1 MKLHDI
7 NAFACCY
14 IYSTSHR
21 FCFPFTF
28 APFTTVGPLDRA
40 VFSKAI
46 SIMWNRKDR
55 PQLRE
60 LHDDLMASLIEH
72 KLQRLHEMSV
82 MAFAFKGTYK
92 GERGSTAAVRWLAD
106 DGFVAGGDH
115 PPFSQLVISCMRS
128 FAPTRWPNAE
138 QSAKAQ
144 QFWARVRE
152 DLTKGGNRSLAE
164 SLVPE
169 NQQRQ

>member
-1 MKLHDI
+1 MKLHDV
-7 NAFACCY
+7 NAFAGCY

-28 APFTTVGPLDRA
+28 APFTTVGPLDHD
-40 VFSKAI
+40 FSKAV

-55 PQLRE
+55 SQLRA
-60 LHDDLMASLIEH
+60 LHDDLMTSLIGH
-72 KLQRLHEMSV
+72 RLQRLHDMSV
-82 MAFAFKGTYK
+82 IAFAFKGSYK
-92 GERGSTAAVRWLAD
+92 GERGSIAAVKWLAD

-128 FAPTRWPNAE
+128 FAPTRLPSAE
-138 QSAKAQ
+138 QLAKARD
-144 QFWARVRE
+144 FWASVRRE
-152 DLTKGGNRSLAE
+152 LTKGGNQPLAE

-169 NQQRQ
+169 A

>member
-1 MKLHDI
+1 MKLHDL
-7 NAFACCY
+7 NAFAGCY

-28 APFTTVGPLDRA
+28 APFTTVEPLDRD
-40 VFSKAI
+40 FSKAI

-55 PQLRE
+55 SQLKA
-60 LHDDLMASLIEH
+60 LHDDLMASLIGH

-82 MAFAFKGTYK
+82 WAFTFKGTYK
-92 GERGSTAAVRWLAD
+92 GERGSTAAVKWLAD

-115 PPFSQLVISCMRS
+115 PSFSQLVISCMRS
-128 FAPTRWPNAE
+128 FAPTRLPSAE
-138 QSAKAQ
+138 QLAKAQ
-144 QFWARVRE
+144 HFWAFVRN

-164 SLVPE
+164 SLVPDVPA
-169 NQQRQ
+169 

>member
-7 NAFACCY
+7 NAFAGCY

-28 APFTTVGPLDRA
+28 APFTTVGPLDRD
-40 VFSKAI
+40 FSKAI

-55 PQLRE
+55 PQLRA
-60 LHDDLMASLIEH
+60 LHDDLMNSLIGH

-92 GERGSTAAVRWLAD
+92 GERGSTAAVKWLAD

-115 PPFSQLVISCMRS
+115 PPFSRSVISCMRS
-128 FAPTRWPNAE
+128 FAPTRLPNAE
-138 QSAKAQ
+138 QLAKAQ
-144 QFWARVRE
+144 HFWASVRE
-152 DLTKGGNRSLAE
+152 QLTKAGQRSVAE

-169 NQQRQ
+169 G

>member
-7 NAFACCY
+7 NAFAGCY

-28 APFTTVGPLDRA
+28 APFTTVGPLDRD
-40 VFSKAI
+40 FSKAI

-55 PQLRE
+55 GQLRA
-60 LHDDLMASLIEH
+60 LHDDLMNSLIGH
-72 KLQRLHEMSV
+72 RLQRLHEMSV

-92 GERGSTAAVRWLAD
+92 GERGSMAAVKWLAD
-106 DGFVAGGDH
+106 DGFVAGSDH
-115 PPFSQLVISCMRS
+115 LPFSQLAISCMRS
-128 FAPTRWPNAE
+128 FAPTRLPSAE
-138 QSAKAQ
+138 QLSKAQ
-144 QFWARVRE
+144 HFWASVRD
-152 DLTKGGNRSLAE
+152 DLTKGGNQSLAE

-169 NQQRQ
+169 GRS

>member
-1 MKLHDI
+1 MKLRDI
-7 NAFACCY
+7 NPLTGSY

-28 APFTTVGPLDRA
+28 APFTTIGSLDGD
-40 VFSKAI
+40 FSKAI

-55 PQLRE
+55 RQLRA
-60 LHDDLMASLIEH
+60 LHDDLLDSLAAH
-72 KLQRLHEMSV
+72 QLHLLHEMSV
-82 MAFAFKGTYK
+82 WAFGFKGTYK
-92 GERGSTAAVRWLAD
+92 GERGSMAAMKWLAD

-115 PPFSQLVISCMRS
+115 PPFSQFAISCMRS

-138 QSAKAQ
+138 QLAKAQ
-144 QFWARVRE
+144 GFWVYVR
-152 DLTKGGNRSLAE
+152 DQLIKGGQRSLAE

-169 NQQRQ
+169 V

>member
-7 NAFACCY
+7 NAFAGCY

-28 APFTTVGPLDRA
+28 APFTTVRPLDHD
-40 VFSKAI
+40 FSKAI

-55 PQLRE
+55 PQLRK
-60 LHDDLMASLIEH
+60 LHDDLMNSLVGH
-72 KLQRLHEMSV
+72 RLQRLHEMSV
-82 MAFAFKGTYK
+82 IAFAFKGTYN
-92 GERGSTAAVRWLAD
+92 GDRGSIAAVKWLAD

-115 PPFSQLVISCMRS
+115 SPFSQFVISCMRS
-128 FAPTRWPNAE
+128 FAPTRLPSAA
-138 QSAKAQ
+138 QLAKARD
-144 QFWARVRE
+144 FWASVRKE
-152 DLTKGGNRSLAE
+152 LTKAGKQSLAE

-169 NQQRQ
+169 